1 MVLGEMYTAPPM
13 LSILIV
19 NWNTRDLLRKCLQSI
34 QNFPPASP
42 YEVIVV
48 DNASSDQSAEMV
60 EAEFPAVHLVA
71 SKENTGY
78 AKGNNLAFQAAN
90 GDYLL
95 TLNPDT
101 EFDDLS
107 LQRAIDV
114 LDVNPKYGALGAQQ
128 IALDG
133 STQMS
138 VRGFPTILGITGD
151 ILRLQVGPLGNY
163 RLANFDYKQEQTAP
177 QPMGTFLLFRRSA
190 LEEIGDPKI
199 PFDEDFPIFFNE
211 VDLLYR
217 LSQAGWP
224 CLYSPQV
231 RVIHHGGEGTKQ
243 VRKSMIWESHRS
255 LVRFLRKHKVRWW
268 NAPLYWLVF
277 GVVLAA
283 AFVRAR
289 GYSAGFRS

>member
-1 MVLGEMYTAPPM
+1 M

-19 NWNTRDLLRKCLQSI
+19 NWNTCELLRKCLQSI
-34 QNFPPASP
+34 QDSPPVDP
-42 YEVIVV
+42 YEIVVV
-48 DNASSDQSAEMV
+48 DNASADKSAEMV
-60 EAEFPAVHLVA
+60 RESFPAVRLIARHD
-71 SKENTGY
+71 NTGY
-78 AKGNNLAFQAAN
+78 AKGNNLAFEVSN
-90 GDYLL
+90 GDFLL

-101 EFDDLS
+101 EFDDDS
-107 LQRAIDV
+107 LQVAIDI
-114 LDVNPKYGALGAQQ
+114 LKTNPRYGVLGARQ

-151 ILRLQVGPLGNY
+151 LLKIEGGPFGTY
-163 RLANFDYKQEQTAP
+163 RLSNFNYDEEQIAP
-177 QPMGTFLLFRRSA
+177 QPMGTFLLFRKEA
-190 LEEIGDPKI
+190 LQSVGDWKQ
-199 PFDEDFPIFFNE
+199 PFDESFPIFFNE

-217 LSQAGWP
+217 LNEKGWP
-224 CLYSPQV
+224 CLYSPRV

-255 LVRFLRKHKVRWW
+255 LVRFLRRHKVRWW
-268 NAPLYWLVF
+268 NAPVYWLVF
-277 GVVLAA
+277 GIVIGA